1 MQPHERYVV
10 GIDSST
16 QSVKAIAWT
25 ADGTPRAEG
34 RAPHAISTPGA
45 LLAEQNAED
54 WWTAAATALAAVTGQ
69 VDPAAIDGIAIANQ
83 RETMALLDA
92 DRRPLAPATLWL
104 DRRAREMV
112 AVLAEELGG
121 ERLHAISGKPV
132 DVIPCVYRLRY
143 LREHQPELLDR
154 AAQILSVHDFL
165 VQKLTGEAAASWTSA
180 DPFGIFD
187 IEEKQWSRTILDHL
201 GIPLSKLPPL
211 YRPGAP
217 IGHVTP
223 AAAAATGLRPGTPVF
238 AGGGD
243 GHSAGLAVGAT
254 SPGVVYLNLGTAVV
268 GGLWS
273 PTPELSR
280 YWRTLVSP
288 TGDGY
293 LLESCQRGG
302 AYFVNWLLDSFAGGH
317 EDKTVF
323 ERLEA
328 QALKLPV
335 GSGGVMVCS
344 YLMGCMDPHWD
355 ENARAT
361 FTGMGPETGMGHL
374 YRASLEAITLEFARA
389 LEQMRRQ
396 HAKVERVLVIGGG
409 AGSPLWLRMVADS
422 TGLPVIR
429 SLSNEASALGAGMC
443 AAVGAGWHADFAAA
457 TRAMTRI
464 AEQVD
469 PSPAAFADWQAL
481 SARQARVYEGMKLAG
496 SA

>member
-25 ADGTPRAEG
+25 TDGTPRAEG
-34 RAPHAISTPGA
+34 RAPHAISTPEPH
-45 LLAEQNAED
+45 LAEQNAED
-54 WWTAAATALAAVTGQ
+54 WWTAAVTALSAVTRQ
-69 VDPAAIDGIAIANQ
+69 VDPHRIDGIAISNQ
-83 RETMALLDA
+83 RETMVLLDG
-92 DRRPLAPATLWL
+92 DRKPLAPATLWL
-104 DRRAREMV
+104 DSRARAMTK
-112 AVLAEELGG
+112 VLAAEFGS

-132 DVIPCVYRLRY
+132 DVIPCLYRLRHFS
-143 LREHQPELLDR
+143 EHQPELLDR

-187 IEEKQWSRTILDHL
+187 IHSKLWSSEILDHL

-211 YRPGAP
+211 HRPGVQ
-217 IGHVTP
+217 IGQVTP
-223 AAAAATGLRPGTPVF
+223 AAAAATGLRAGTPVF

-254 SPGVVYLNLGTAVV
+254 SPGVAYLNLGTAVV

-273 PTPELSR
+273 ATPELSR

-293 LLESCQRGG
+293 LLESCQRAG
-302 AYFVNWLLDSFAGGH
+302 AYFVNWMLDNFAGGH
-317 EDKTVF
+317 EDAKIF

-396 HAKVERVLVIGGG
+396 DAKVDRVLVIGGG
-409 AGSPLWLRMVADS
+409 AGSPLWLHMVADS

-457 TRAMTRI
+457 TREMTRI

-469 PSPAAFADWQAL
+469 PSLKAFPEWQAL
-481 SARQARVYEGMKLAG
+481 SARQAKVYEGMRLAS